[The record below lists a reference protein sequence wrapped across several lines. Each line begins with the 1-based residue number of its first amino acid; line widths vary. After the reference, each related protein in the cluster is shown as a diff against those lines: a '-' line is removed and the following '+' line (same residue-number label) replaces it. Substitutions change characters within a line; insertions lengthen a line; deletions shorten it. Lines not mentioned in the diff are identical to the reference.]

1 MPTGPEGLY
10 SATLRVLDNYL
21 SADHAFVTYAKRLRA
36 HGHLPIHR
44 QSDFHPGLIA
54 TFATSFKLA
63 SKRCKAL
70 LSFGDTPGR
79 TMETLYK
86 ALRVLQ
92 SQTWAPL
99 SMLSHLWSLDSK
111 GVSEVV
117 HLLAGIPAREG
128 SWSDIAHSSARLL
141 HLAGHR

>member
-117 HLLAGIPAREG
+117 HLLAELCLVNLERLNSRAG
-128 SWSDIAHSSARLL
+128 RLL
-141 HLAGHR
+141 V